1 MPRTLFGMSK
11 WCLFGKFVPRAEIVF
26 YLSGNCNLCH
36 HYCEHYNFRA
46 DLDQTSLWVSLL
58 LSCLEYLLPSPT
70 INKKKK
76 NSWLVVQNLKIAR
89 SRGFI
94 FPEAF
99 RLTLVKGIVRIK
111 NVEL

>member
-1 MPRTLFGMSK
+1 MQYIFLAISILNMF
-11 WCLFGKFVPRAEIVF
+11 L
-26 YLSGNCNLCH
+26 
-36 HYCEHYNFRA
+36 
-46 DLDQTSLWVSLL
+46 
-58 LSCLEYLLPSPT
+58 
-70 INKKKK
+70 

-111 NVEL
+111 NVELKLKRSQLYILYSDDSLDKCQTKSFGKYETSASEYVFSFQKIWCLEK

>member
-1 MPRTLFGMSK
+1 MVRAFASGAVDFGSIPSRVKPITLT
-11 WCLFGKFVPRAEIVF
+11 L
-26 YLSGNCNLCH
+26 
-36 HYCEHYNFRA
+36 
-46 DLDQTSLWVSLL
+46 
-58 LSCLEYLLPSPT
+58 
-70 INKKKK
+70 

-111 NVEL
+111 NVELRLLIKARREKREVVSDWTKSVDQSKFFDC